1 MKRAAGSFSA
11 LNGMKT
17 LWGGCRLIIRRRLT
31 DIVKKPLEQKIP
43 VCSAV
48 HKIDIKRKIKIRQRH
63 VADVFFVGR
72 IARDKLRNDCGTGVD
87 GDLQQGIVQIRCGDL
102 LVAGVEDYMR
112 FSDQA

>member
-17 LWGGCRLIIRRRLT
+17 LWGGGQLLIRRRLT

-63 VADVFFVGR
+63 VADIFFIGR
-72 IARDKLRNDCGTGVD
+72 IARDKLRNDCSTGVD
-87 GDLQQGIVQIRCGDL
+87 GDLQQGIIQIRCSDL
-102 LVAGVEDYMR
+102 LVAGVEDHMSL
-112 FSDQA
+112 SDQA